1 MFESLSDRLGIII
14 KKIKG
19 CGSLSEANIHEALK
33 DVRMALLEADVNFT
47 VVKDFIERVRNKA
60 VGKDV
65 LESLTPGQQFIKIV
79 RDELVEVLGGNS
91 CGLELGAKPPAA
103 IMLVGLQG
111 SGKTTTTAKLARHL
125 KSKGRNPYLVSADIY
140 RPAAMLQLK
149 RLAGEI
155 NVDVFDAESMGTPP
169 PLSPSWRGTGG
180 GVLNPQ
186 DITREAKRIADIKG
200 YDTVLVD
207 TAGRLHI
214 DSELM
219 EELKELKA
227 ILKPKEILFVADSMT
242 GQDAVNT
249 ARGFDEAV
257 GITGIILTKLDGDTR
272 GGAAL
277 SIKNVTGKPIKFI
290 GVGERIDALE
300 PFYPDRMASRIL
312 GMGDVLTLIEK
323 AQEVIDEK
331 KAKEL
336 EKKIRKDTF
345 TLEDFREQ
353 LRQIKKMG
361 SLESIIAMIPGFKE
375 MQKKSGVMPDER
387 ELFKTEAIINSMTK
401 KERLNHTILNANR
414 RKRIANGSGTSV
426 QDVNKL
432 VKQYLQTR
440 EMMKRFS
447 KGGLPLIGGRGLL
460 PF

>member
-1 MFESLSDRLGIII
+1 
-14 KKIKG
+14 
-19 CGSLSEANIHEALK
+19 
-33 DVRMALLEADVNFT
+33 
-47 VVKDFIERVRNKA
+47 
-60 VGKDV
+60 
-65 LESLTPGQQFIKIV
+65 
-79 RDELVEVLGGNS
+79 
-91 CGLELGAKPPAA
+91 
-103 IMLVGLQG
+103 LQG
-111 SGKTTTTAKLARHL
+111 SGKTTTTAKLARYL
-125 KSKGRNPYLVSADIY
+125 KSKGRNPYLVPADIY

-155 NVDVFDAESMGTPP
+155 NVDVFDVESS
-169 PLSPSWRGTGG
+169 LK
-180 GVLNPQ
+180 PQ

-214 DSELM
+214 DNELM

-277 SIKNVTGKPIKFI
+277 SIKNVTGRPIKFI
-290 GVGERIDALE
+290 GVGERIDALL

-323 AQEVIDEK
+323 AQEFIDEK

-361 SLESIIAMIPGFKE
+361 SLESIIAMVPGFKE

-447 KGGLPLIGGRGLL
+447 KGGMPLIGGRGFL

>member
-1 MFESLSDRLGIII
+1 MFESLSDRLDIII

-47 VVKDFIERVRNKA
+47 VVKDFIERVKNKA

-103 IMLVGLQG
+103 IMIVGLQG
-111 SGKTTTTAKLARHL
+111 SGKTTTTAKLARYL

-155 NVDVFDAESMGTPP
+155 NVDVFDAESMGTDLKSVP
-169 PLSPSWRGTGG
+169 
-180 GVLNPQ
+180 NPQ
-186 DITREAKRIADIKG
+186 DITREANRIADIKG

-323 AQEVIDEK
+323 AQEVVDEK

-336 EKKIRKDTF
+336 EKKIKKDTF
-345 TLEDFREQ
+345 TLEDFGEQ

-361 SLESIIAMIPGFKE
+361 SLESIIAMVPGFKE

-387 ELFKTEAIINSMTK
+387 ELLKTEAIINSMTK

-447 KGGLPLIGGRGLL
+447 KGGLHKLMGRGML